1 MQSTSWAD
9 GLELI
14 GDDQRLVAHIGAV
27 PLRLLAERTGL
38 TAGVSAAMRRRGF
51 DSGYDREQVLV
62 ALALVHLDPVIG
74 PVPSTPTVWRTLA
87 ETGEPALG
95 RINAA
100 VVAFRRHWWALLG
113 ERPGGSPG

>member
-27 PLRLLAERTGL
+27 SAGGSTRSMTGDRSLLIWPWCCSWAGRRSATSGPSHTCPGDRTGPLDPDPCGGPLAE
-38 TAGVSAAMRRRGF
+38 AG
-51 DSGYDREQVLV
+51 EL
-62 ALALVHLDPVIG
+62 
-74 PVPSTPTVWRTLA
+74 
-87 ETGEPALG
+87 ALG

-100 VVAFRRHWWALLG
+100 VVAFRRHW
-113 ERPGGSPG
+113 